1 MSAITRIL
9 PRKLLSRLVG
19 IFVHIRFPWPF
30 RPLLI
35 LGFAKLYKINLGEA
49 DDEGVGFPS
58 LGDFFV
64 RKLKPAARPLGSADF
79 LHCAD
84 SVITQQ
90 GDLIDGRLIQAKGS
104 HYRVD
109 HLFDD
114 PRAYEKYKDG
124 YFLTYYLCPTDYH
137 RVHSP
142 VTGEIDVMK
151 YIPGDLW
158 PVNAWSTQ
166 NVKNIFC
173 LNERVIVNL
182 KNEFGQVSMVFV
194 GATNVGFIEMAFDG
208 RLQGNHGQVAREF
221 QYSPTVKINKG
232 EEIGRFRMG
241 STVVLLMDRKMKQH
255 LLQQKGSGQDLAP
268 LIHFYDRQTG
278 AVKVRENFLDSRL

>member
-1 MSAITRIL
+1 MSAVTRIL

-19 IFVHIRFPWPF
+19 VFVHIRFPWPI
-30 RPLLI
+30 RTLLI
-35 LGFAKLYKINLGEA
+35 YGFAQLYRINMAEA
-49 DDEGVGFPS
+49 DDEGTGFPS

-64 RKLKPAARPLGSADF
+64 RKLKAGARPLGTADF

-90 GDLIDGRLIQAKGS
+90 GDLMDGRLIQAKGT

-114 PRAYEKYKDG
+114 PRAYETYKDG

-142 VTGEIDVMK
+142 MTGEIDVMK

-166 NVKNIFC
+166 NVQNIFC
-173 LNERVIVNL
+173 LNERVIVHL
-182 KNEFGQVSMVFV
+182 KNEHGQVSLVFV

-208 RLQGNHGQVAREF
+208 RLQGNHGQSAREF
-221 QYSPTVKINKG
+221 HYSPTVKINKG

-241 STVVLLMDRKMKQH
+241 STIVLLMNRQMKEH
-255 LLQQKGSGQDLAP
+255 LLRQKNANQELASKV
-268 LIHFYDRQTG
+268 HFFNRQTG
-278 AVKVRENFLDSRL
+278 AVRVRENFLT